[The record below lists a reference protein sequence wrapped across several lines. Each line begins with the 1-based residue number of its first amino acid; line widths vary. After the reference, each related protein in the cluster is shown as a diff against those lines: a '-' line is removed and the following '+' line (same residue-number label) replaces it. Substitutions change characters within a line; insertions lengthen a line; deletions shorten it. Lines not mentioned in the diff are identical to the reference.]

1 MPHRPGTIEALAH
14 VVAHASRGVRPL
26 CSVPKR
32 AWSTA
37 PQETHRG
44 APSRASCIARIRL
57 LEQAFGLGWMTEQA
71 TFGTPGLRTLGD
83 DEIRQLLLSMERA
96 RECSRDGIP
105 LDDAGF
111 LHDITTLLHAP

>member
-1 MPHRPGTIEALAH
+1 MPHKPGTIEALAQ
-14 VVAHASRGVRPL
+14 VVARTSRGVRPL
-26 CSVPKR
+26 CSVPEHTWP
-32 AWSTA
+32 AASLT
-37 PQETHRG
+37 TYRG

-71 TFGTPGLRTLGD
+71 TFGTTGLRALGD
-83 DEIRQLLLSMERA
+83 DEIRLLLLAMERA

-111 LHDITTLLHAP
+111 LQDISSKLHAL